1 MQKTSQYPKFMYHRE
16 YDEPRRVDTKEQ
28 ENDLKNKGWVSRY
41 LYKEYPKMVNGILCK
56 SADQEKLL
64 LEASGQQAQPCEVKV
79 KKVMVGPDGS
89 PIDEDIQTEPIPKGS
104 VQVPETFESDSDGDM
119 YEIVNAD
126 GAVVPDHLYD
136 NWADA
141 RAAQKDLNANTPGHK
156 ARKVAQV

>member
-1 MQKTSQYPKFMYHRE
+1 MQKVSQYPKYMYHRE

-41 LYKEYPKMVNGILCK
+41 LHKEYPKWVNGILCK
-56 SADQEKLL
+56 TAEQEKLL
-64 LEASGQQAQPCEVKV
+64 LDAAKNQAQPDKVEV
-79 KKVMVGPDGS
+79 KKVLVGPDGV
-89 PIDEDIQTEPIPKGS
+89 PVDDDVQTEPIPKGS
-104 VQVPETFESDSDGDM
+104 VQVPVDLETNAENDM

-126 GAVVPDHLYD
+126 GAVVPDHLYN

-156 ARKVAQV
+156 ARKVIKE